1 MSKGKKKVNTKE
13 IAELENNNVEKE
25 IKDITIKNLLMIDR
39 FLVFDAKK
47 SIENKEITTYT
58 IEYHELLRPV
68 DSIFISE
75 QYENLVLMSKYSHL
89 YESDIGKLRFIIA
102 GLILK
107 LDKFRYK
114 SNEELLSINKR
125 IYEFLDEVLDYMTYV
140 LESNKK
146 ELTIKN
152 EDDFYNELLNF
163 VVGKATEKNLSDIL
177 EFSCE
182 EIFSHSQDKKNR
194 YIFVRKLT
202 SSNYDEVVDKLINS
216 LKVHRCVAF
225 ESINIIG
232 DLLFT
237 PPRFLLANGNKYK
250 ADIKSP
256 QYSISVVQ
264 NFNWFL
270 WDNCNSQEDEYYFCG
285 DSGRY
290 RYCLQILI
298 KEISRNYSKIPAN
311 KIDEVLN
318 MYKKIYSLLFEIIDV
333 INNSEYKLYSI
344 NQLSIFV
351 CSLMS
356 EYHFLEPAILDF
368 IQWCDSPY
376 IEWDTDSY
384 LRDDE

>member
-58 IEYHELLRPV
+58 IEYPELLRPV

-89 YESDIGKLRFIIA
+89 YEGDIGKLRFIIA
-102 GLILK
+102 GLIPK

-194 YIFVRKLT
+194 LIFVRKLT
-202 SSNYDEVVDKLINS
+202 SSNYDEVVDKLTDE
-216 LKVHRCVAF
+216 LKVCRCVAHD
-225 ESINIIG
+225 SINIIG
-232 DLLFT
+232 DLLLT
-237 PPRFLLANGNKYK
+237 PPRFLLSDGNKYE
-250 ADIKSP
+250 ADIKTP
-256 QYSISVVQ
+256 QYSISVVK
-264 NFNWFL
+264 NLNWFL
-270 WDNCNSQEDEYYFCG
+270 WENCNEEEDRYYFNG
-285 DSGRY
+285 DNGRF

-298 KEISRNYSKIPAN
+298 DRIADNYREIPVD
-311 KIDEVLN
+311 KIDEVID
-318 MYKKIYSLLFEIIDV
+318 MHKKIHNILSAVNDAVSSYESD
-333 INNSEYKLYSI
+333 LYSF

-356 EYHFLEPAILDF
+356 EYHFLEPILEF
-368 IQWCDSPY
+368 LHWCGSPY
-376 IEWDTDSY
+376 LEWETDY
-384 LRDDE
+384 DIKQWE